1 MKDIV
6 GFGHESAEKPTTTSN
21 AFVRVTTEPV
31 VDGAIVTVECQDG
44 MCLPDG
50 SKSQTVVVVRDKL
63 PRPGQRVMVGKR
75 LVKVGKVDRISK
87 RVFDEDMREW
97 IPWHW

>member
-6 GFGHESAEKPTTTSN
+6 GFGRESAGKPTTTSN

-31 VDGAIVTVECQDG
+31 FEGAVVTVECQDG

-50 SKSQTVVVVRDKL
+50 SKSAQIDIVRDKL

-75 LVKVGKVDRISK
+75 LVKVSKVDRIGK
-87 RVFDEDMREW
+87 RILDEDTREW
-97 IPWHW
+97 IPWQW

>member
-6 GFGHESAEKPTTTSN
+6 GFGRESAGKPTTTSN

-31 VDGAIVTVECQDG
+31 ADGAIVTVECQNG

-50 SKSQTVVVVRDKL
+50 SKSTQIDIVRDKL

-75 LVKVGKVDRISK
+75 LVKVSKVDRIG
-87 RVFDEDMREW
+87 RRILDEDTKEW
-97 IPWHW
+97 IPWQW

>member
-6 GFGHESAEKPTTTSN
+6 GFGHESADKPTTTSN
-21 AFVRVTTEPV
+21 AFVRVTTRPV
-31 VDGAIVTVECQDG
+31 FEGAEVTVECQDG

-75 LVKVGKVDRISK
+75 LVKVSKVDRIGK
-87 RVFDEDMREW
+87 RILDEDTREW
-97 IPWHW
+97 IPWQW